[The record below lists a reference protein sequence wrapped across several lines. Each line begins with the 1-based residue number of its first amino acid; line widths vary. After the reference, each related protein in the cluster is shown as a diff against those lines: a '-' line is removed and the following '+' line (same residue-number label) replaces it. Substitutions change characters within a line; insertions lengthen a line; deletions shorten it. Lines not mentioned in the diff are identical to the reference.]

1 MEKNDTQKDE
11 LNIYEE
17 INTSEDQKNK
27 DENKS
32 NEDEIKTPIK
42 NEESPNNKEE
52 SNFQRMDSEKSN
64 NSDLNEEMNI
74 YNSTPLPY
82 YNNELINKKSK
93 EEKVEKENITQINI
107 TDLENIKFDDFNEKK
122 IKYPRKYS
130 SGTRKC
136 GQKYFFY
143 RNLKQKDIKNHKE
156 EIRKKNNFLL
166 IVIEKSIFYFNLKKY
181 KECIELLLNEQ
192 IIRNNVEFGEFLLVI
207 DGFDKD
213 KITDFLS
220 DENNIDILENYLDSI
235 NMDIN
240 NTSFL
245 NTLRFFLSCL
255 NFPNKDIIQKFSTK
269 YFNLNK
275 DIQAFIK
282 NYKTLEVFSSLVTSI
297 ISINNIFI
305 GKEKSNILK
314 MDHFVKMNKNLE
326 KKLCQNLYK
335 EIQAHPIYPLDN
347 YIQSMYKKLTFLV
360 EEYDESE
367 VLDRTD
373 DIDSYYE
380 KILNDNPK
388 REYTDHN
395 IWFSYRK
402 KISLFNKEDEEILIK
417 PIFFTKFVSNSTS
430 CHPRVFAIQDNYTNL
445 VWAKNLDGEKLKGN
459 LHTVK
464 IEDIDDIFM
473 GVSHSEVLYKYLKSN
488 IKEMDKV
495 FNYISIKTKNDLIV
509 IRTENINISFKWFKA
524 LKSLI
529 YKIQKYK
536 YKERERTYENKKSKI
551 ENGIQ
556 KIWKNCIYPKWVEYG
571 KYLLYKK
578 QNKIEYKKV
587 FNSNIKKEKIIK
599 SDIIDEKLNF
609 NLKKIMFFMNGI
621 KNRVVAAEG
630 KEEIILDYNEFL
642 FLYKIGVPHPSRNV
656 IWESLIDNSCGLT
669 LDLYEYYCKQID
681 EIDFKEKKEEY
692 NNNKGVFTSLN
703 EKDELINKII
713 IDIIQAED
721 LFINEL
727 YILQNGVDEILYQ
740 IYKLVRVFFLM
751 RRDIYY
757 NKNLINYAFIFILIF
772 NDEYI
777 SFKNLF
783 NFICTTNIIKYFI
796 KDESFIEKNYCIFD
810 NLIKIY
816 VPKIYSH
823 FNNLGIGSALF
834 SVSWFENIFTQTLNY
849 KVILRIIDLFLIYG
863 DELLFK
869 IGLTILKIQQEDLL
883 NYTINEVFKVLK
895 RLPNKFDEE
904 LFFENLELMDIH
916 EKYNTFIVK
925 SNLNDQKNF
934 ISENNEF

>member
-1 MEKNDTQKDE
+1 M
-11 LNIYEE
+11 
-17 INTSEDQKNK
+17 
-27 DENKS
+27 
-32 NEDEIKTPIK
+32 
-42 NEESPNNKEE
+42 
-52 SNFQRMDSEKSN
+52 
-64 NSDLNEEMNI
+64 
-74 YNSTPLPY
+74 
-82 YNNELINKKSK
+82 
-93 EEKVEKENITQINI
+93 
-107 TDLENIKFDDFNEKK
+107 
-122 IKYPRKYS
+122 
-130 SGTRKC
+130 
-136 GQKYFFY
+136 
-143 RNLKQKDIKNHKE
+143 
-156 EIRKKNNFLL
+156 
-166 IVIEKSIFYFNLKKY
+166 
-181 KECIELLLNEQ
+181 
-192 IIRNNVEFGEFLLVI
+192 EFGEFLLVI

-220 DENNIDILENYLDSI
+220 DENNIDIFENYLDCI

-240 NTSFL
+240 NTPFL
-245 NTLRFFLSCL
+245 NTLKFFLSCL
-255 NFPNKDIIQKFSTK
+255 NFPKKEIIQKFSSK

-275 DIQAFIK
+275 DIQIFNK
-282 NYKTLEVFSSLVTSI
+282 NYKSLEAFSSLVTNI
-297 ISINNIFI
+297 ILINNIFI
-305 GKEKSNILK
+305 GKEKSNIIK
-314 MDHFVKMNKNLE
+314 IDNFIKMNKDIE

-335 EIQAHPIYPLDN
+335 EFQSHPIYPLDN
-347 YIQSMYKKLTFLV
+347 YIQSIYKKLTFLM

-642 FLYKIGVPHPSRNV
+642 FLYKIGMP
-656 IWESLIDNSCGLT
+656 T
-669 LDLYEYYCKQID
+669 LLE
-681 EIDFKEKKEEY
+681 
-692 NNNKGVFTSLN
+692 
-703 EKDELINKII
+703 
-713 IDIIQAED
+713 
-721 LFINEL
+721 
-727 YILQNGVDEILYQ
+727 
-740 IYKLVRVFFLM
+740 M
-751 RRDIYY
+751 
-757 NKNLINYAFIFILIF
+757 
-772 NDEYI
+772 
-777 SFKNLF
+777 SF
-783 NFICTTNIIKYFI
+783 
-796 KDESFIEKNYCIFD
+796 
-810 NLIKIY
+810 
-816 VPKIYSH
+816 
-823 FNNLGIGSALF
+823 
-834 SVSWFENIFTQTLNY
+834 W
-849 KVILRIIDLFLIYG
+849 KV
-863 DELLFK
+863 
-869 IGLTILKIQQEDLL
+869 
-883 NYTINEVFKVLK
+883 
-895 RLPNKFDEE
+895 
-904 LFFENLELMDIH
+904 
-916 EKYNTFIVK
+916 
-925 SNLNDQKNF
+925 
-934 ISENNEF
+934 